1 MRKKVPST
9 VRLILIIMLIAGAV
23 MCALWLPSAVAYLE
37 NSCPALEGCET
48 LLYLG
53 FGIVAIPVF
62 AVFFMAF
69 AFIPAFEQDSIFD
82 KGIARLIK
90 KIAYVIL
97 FDCLAFGIMTGTV
110 AAMGEALL
118 SPLLLFTALVGL
130 TVSAVLLILADHVD
144 RASDLK
150 EEVEGTL

>member
-1 MRKKVPST
+1 MRKNVPST

-82 KGIARLIK
+82 KRTARLIK
-90 KIAYVIL
+90 HIAYIIL
-97 FDCLAFGIMTGTV
+97 SDCAVFGVM
-110 AAMGEALL
+110 MGVVMCLGERVL
-118 SPLLLFTALVGL
+118 SPLLIFISLIGL
-130 TVSAVLLILADHVD
+130 TVSVVLMILADHVD
-144 RASDLK
+144 RASELK